1 MSRSVISDPL
11 TTGGGSLFRVKMEA
25 NDHRCTACRTDDHAT
40 EAHHDARLAWQ
51 ESKRHEAAG
60 DDVLARAWRVT
71 ALTLTARRVA

>member
-1 MSRSVISDPL
+1 MSRSVIGDPVCGSHRSASL
-11 TTGGGSLFRVKMEA
+11 VGMESTT
-25 NDHRCTACRTDDHAT
+25 HRCTACRTDDHAT